1 LPYSENPKTELSLS
15 KNAIMKTKINLFFL
29 KLKNLI
35 GKSALPKIAF
45 IALGISSTVWFLI
58 RVIPKPQRATYPCMR
73 AAAPIMS
80 AFVIWLITL
89 SGSVLAFRKARNHFM
104 KARYIYAASFFTL
117 AVVCTIISLTNKAE
131 VVSASSVDVNSV
143 LSNSP
148 IGVEHGIFPGRVI
161 WVFDPKVATWDGTN
175 KYWWDEKST
184 SQTEATKMME
194 NILKSLTGKVTEAM
208 AWDALFK
215 NFNKEKKKITSGYT
229 INQKIAVKI
238 NQNNTLSHADTTGL
252 NGSPQLIYALIA
264 SLTKEAGV
272 PQKNITIFDASRFI
286 GDNIFNKCH
295 KDFPEVIFVDN
306 QGGEGRVKST
316 YVEKAILYSVDNGKL
331 ATGLASCAVE
341 ADYLINIA
349 LLKGHGG
356 QGVTLCGKNFYGATS
371 IDHNWRKNA
380 HDNFEQDRQGKD
392 KYMTFT
398 DFLGHK
404 DLGGKT
410 ILFMIDGFYGAR
422 SQDGPPLIKDKWR
435 MAPFNNRWCS
445 SLFAS
450 QDGVAVDAVGIDFLR
465 AEWPDLADIAYTE
478 KYLVE
483 AALADNPPSKI
494 FYDPERDGTRLK
506 SLGVMEHWNNAAE
519 KKYSRNLGKNY
530 GIELVYVPINNK

>member
-1 LPYSENPKTELSLS
+1 
-15 KNAIMKTKINLFFL
+15 MKARINLFFL
-29 KLKNLI
+29 KVKSLI
-35 GKSALPKIAF
+35 GKSALHKLVF
-45 IALGISSTVWFLI
+45 ITLGISSTIWFLI

-73 AAAPIMS
+73 AAAPLMS
-80 AFVIWLITL
+80 TFVIYLLTL
-89 SGSVLAFRKARNHFM
+89 SGSVLAFKKAKDHFRR
-104 KARYIYAASFFTL
+104 ARYIYAATFF
-117 AVVCTIISLTNKAE
+117 AIAFVCTLLFITNKTEIVNADN
-131 VVSASSVDVNSV
+131 VDLNSV
-143 LSNSP
+143 MSNSP
-148 IGVEHGIFPGRVI
+148 VGVEHGIFPGRVV

-184 SQTEATKMME
+184 SQTEADEMLE
-194 NILKSLTGKVTEAM
+194 NVLKSLSGKGTEAT
-208 AWDALFK
+208 AWDELFK
-215 NFNKEKKKITSGYT
+215 NFNKEKKKITGGYS

-238 NQNNTLSHADTTGL
+238 NQNNTLRHADTTGL
-252 NGSPQLIYALIA
+252 NATPQLVYALIT

-286 GDNIFNKCH
+286 CDNIFNKCH
-295 KDFPEVIFVDN
+295 KDFPDVIFVDN
-306 QGGEGRVKST
+306 EGGEGRVKST
-316 YVEKAILYSVDNGKL
+316 YIEKAIPYSVDNGKL
-331 ATGLASCAVE
+331 ATGLATCAVE
-341 ADYLINIA
+341 ADYIINLA
-349 LLKGHGG
+349 LMKGHIG

-371 IDHNWRKNA
+371 IDRSWRKNA
-380 HDNFEQDRQGKD
+380 HDNFNQDPKGKD

-422 SQDGPPLIKDKWR
+422 SQDGPPMIKDKWR

-483 AALADNPPSKI
+483 AALAENPPSKT

-530 GIELVYVPINNK
+530 GIELVYVPLN

>member
-1 LPYSENPKTELSLS
+1 
-15 KNAIMKTKINLFFL
+15 MKAKLNLFL
-29 KLKNLI
+29 KKLQSLI
-35 GKSALPKIAF
+35 GESTLPKIAF
-45 IALGISSTVWFLI
+45 VALGISSTIWFLI

-80 AFVIWLITL
+80 AFIIWLLTF
-89 SGSVLAFRKARNHFM
+89 SGSVFAFRKAKIHFR
-104 KARYIYAASFFTL
+104 KGRYIYAASFFL
-117 AVVCTIISLTNKAE
+117 IAIACSILFLNSKNE
-131 VVSASSVDVNSV
+131 VANAGTVDVNSV
-143 LSNSP
+143 MSNSP
-148 IGVEHGIFPGRVI
+148 IGVEHGIFPGRVV

-175 KYWWDEKST
+175 KYWWDEKCT
-184 SQTEATKMME
+184 SQTEADKMLG
-194 NILKSLTGKVTEAM
+194 NVLKSLTGKGTEAM

-215 NFNKEKKKITSGYT
+215 SFNREKKNIAGGYT

-238 NQNNTLSHADTTGL
+238 NQNNTLRHADTTGL
-252 NGSPQLIYALIA
+252 NATPQLVYALIA
-264 SLTKEAGV
+264 SLVKEAGV

-286 GDNIFNKCH
+286 CDDIFIKCH
-295 KDFPEVIFVDN
+295 KNFPDVIFVDN
-306 QGGEGRVKST
+306 EGGEGRVKST
-316 YVEKAILYSVDNGKL
+316 YVNNAIPYSVDNGKL

-341 ADYLINIA
+341 ADYIIDLA
-349 LLKGHGG
+349 LLKGHIG

-380 HDNFEQDRQGKD
+380 HDNFNQDPQGKD

-435 MAPFNNRWCS
+435 MPPFNNRWCS

-450 QDGVAVDAVGIDFLR
+450 QDGVAVDAVGLDFIR
-465 AEWPDLADIAYTE
+465 AEWPDNPDLAFSE
-478 KYLVE
+478 KYLIE
-483 AALADNPPSKI
+483 SALADNPPSKT

-506 SLGVMEHWNNAAE
+506 SLGVMEHWNNSAE

-530 GIELVYVPINNK
+530 GIELVYVPIN

>member
-1 LPYSENPKTELSLS
+1 
-15 KNAIMKTKINLFFL
+15 MKGMFKLFFL
-29 KLKNLI
+29 KLNSLL
-35 GKSALPKIAF
+35 GKSVLPKIVF
-45 IALGISSTVWFLI
+45 ITLGISSTIWFLI

-73 AAAPIMS
+73 AAAPLMS
-80 AFVIWLITL
+80 SFVIWLISL
-89 SGSVLAFRKARNHFM
+89 SGSVFAFRKARNHFT
-104 KARYIYAASFFTL
+104 KTRYVYASIFFSI
-117 AVVCTIISLTNKAE
+117 AVVCTFIFMINKNEVISAGT
-131 VVSASSVDVNSV
+131 VDTNSV

-148 IGVEHGIFPGRVI
+148 IGVGHGLFPGRVV

-184 SQTEATKMME
+184 SQTEASRMLE
-194 NILKSLTGKVTEAM
+194 NVLISLTGKGTEAK
-208 AWDALFK
+208 AWDALFI
-215 NFNKEKKKITSGYT
+215 NFNQEKKKISGGYAN
-229 INQKIAVKI
+229 NQKIAVKI
-238 NQNNTLSHADTTGL
+238 NQNNTTRHADTTGL
-252 NGSPQLIYALIA
+252 NATPQLVYALIN

-286 GDNIFNKCH
+286 CDNIFNKCH
-295 KDFPEVIFVDN
+295 KDFPEIVFIDN
-306 QGGEGRVKST
+306 EGGEGRVKST
-316 YVEKAILYSVDNGKL
+316 YVEKAIPYSVDNGKL

-341 ADYLINIA
+341 ADYIIDLA
-349 LLKGHGG
+349 LLKGHIG

-371 IDHNWRKNA
+371 IDRNWRKNA
-380 HDNFEQDRQGKD
+380 HDNFNQDPQGKD

-465 AEWPDLADIAYTE
+465 AEWPDLSDIAYTE

-483 AALADNPPSKI
+483 AALADNPPSKTT
-494 FYDPERDGTRLK
+494 YDPERDGTRLK
-506 SLGVMEHWNNAAE
+506 SLGLLEHWNNAVE

-530 GIELVYVPINNK
+530 GIELVYVPVN

>member
-1 LPYSENPKTELSLS
+1 
-15 KNAIMKTKINLFFL
+15 MKGMFKLFFL
-29 KLKNLI
+29 KLNGFL
-35 GKSALPKIAF
+35 GKSALPKIVF
-45 IALGISSTVWFLI
+45 ITLGISSTIWFLI

-73 AAAPIMS
+73 AAAPLMS
-80 AFVIWLITL
+80 SFVIWLISL
-89 SGSVLAFRKARNHFM
+89 SGSVLAFRKARNHFT
-104 KARYIYAASFFTL
+104 KTRYVYASIFFSI
-117 AVVCTIISLTNKAE
+117 AVVCTFIFMINKNE
-131 VVSASSVDVNSV
+131 VVSAVTVDTNSV

-148 IGVEHGIFPGRVI
+148 IGVGHGIFPGRVV

-184 SQTEATKMME
+184 SQTEANKMLE
-194 NILKSLTGKVTEAM
+194 NVLKSLTGKSTEAM

-215 NFNKEKKKITSGYT
+215 NFNKEKKNISSGYT
-229 INQKIAVKI
+229 LNQKIAVKI
-238 NQNNTLSHADTTGL
+238 NQNNTKSHADTTGL
-252 NGSPQLIYALIA
+252 DGTPQLVYALIV

-272 PQKNITIFDASRFI
+272 PQKSITIFDASRFI
-286 GDNIFNKCH
+286 TDNIFNKCH
-295 KDFPEVIFVDN
+295 RDFADVIFVDN
-306 QGGEGRVKST
+306 EGGEGRVKST
-316 YVEKAILYSVDNGKL
+316 YVDKAIPYSIDNGKL

-341 ADYLINIA
+341 ADYIIDLA
-349 LLKGHGG
+349 LLKGHIG

-371 IDHNWRKNA
+371 IDRNWRKNA
-380 HDNFEQDRQGKD
+380 HDNFNQDPQGKD

-398 DFLGHK
+398 DFMGHK

-410 ILFMIDGFYGAR
+410 LLFMIDGFYGAR
-422 SQDGPPLIKDKWR
+422 SQDGPPLIKDKWK

-465 AEWPDLADIAYTE
+465 AEWPDLSDIAYTE

-483 AALADNPPSKI
+483 AALADNPPSKTI
-494 FYDPERDGTRLK
+494 YDPERDGTRLK
-506 SLGVMEHWNNAAE
+506 SLGVLEHWNNADE

-530 GIELVYVPINNK
+530 GIELVYVPLN